1 MSIQVSQREVQNHN
15 NYEQEFL
22 FCIYYTPNFAEKQ

>member
-1 MSIQVSQREVQNHN
+1 MSIQVSQCKVQNHN

-22 FCIYYTPNFAEKQ
+22 FCIYYTLKFAEKQ